1 MKNNIIREKRRL
13 VFNFKRITPKIIRDL
28 SNIIEQEIKS
38 LSTNETIDHYIIYS
52 VDATDN
58 TSFESQSNE
67 IFTENQIIESR
78 VVRKVV
84 MRFYTKDNS
93 KNIEVQMVHLIND
106 ENSENFISVSGDEP
120 NWVNG
125 VLSRLSEIIN
135 NAENQ
140 SKFKDRFSG
149 WIISAVFVLFNVE
162 YFRLVHFEKT
172 QYELLATLYVIGV
185 PILSAS
191 AAFGLHAYIEKLW
204 PSVEL
209 QTGPEYLQ
217 LATKKRNNMKW
228 LMATIFFPILL
239 AIIYDVVKSSL

>member
-1 MKNNIIREKRRL
+1 M
-13 VFNFKRITPKIIRDL
+13 
-28 SNIIEQEIKS
+28 
-38 LSTNETIDHYIIYS
+38 YS

-67 IFTENQIIESR
+67 IFAENQIIENR

-93 KNIEVQMVHLIND
+93 KNIEVQMMHLIND

-135 NAENQ
+135 NAESQ
-140 SKFKDRFSG
+140 SKFKDRFSD
-149 WIISAVFVLFNVE
+149 WLISAILILINVE

-172 QYELLATLYVIGV
+172 QYELVATLYVIGV
-185 PILSAS
+185 PMLSAC
-191 AAFGLHAYIEKLW
+191 AAFWLHGYIGKLW
-204 PSVEL
+204 PSIEL

-228 LMATIFFPILL
+228 LMATIVFPILL